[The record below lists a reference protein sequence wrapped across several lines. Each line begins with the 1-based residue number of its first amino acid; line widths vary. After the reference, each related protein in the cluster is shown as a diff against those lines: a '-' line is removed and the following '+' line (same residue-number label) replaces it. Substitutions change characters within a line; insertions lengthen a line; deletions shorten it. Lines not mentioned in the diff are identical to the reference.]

1 MEKIT
6 IEEKSELAS
15 GLRARIDEL
24 KKNISLIK
32 KLGLDAS
39 YFEECLTTCETIM
52 KENKIWRLI

>member
-1 MEKIT
+1 MEVIT

-24 KKNISLIK
+24 KKTISLTK
-32 KLGLDAS
+32 KLGFDTS
-39 YFEECLTTCETIM
+39 YFEQCLTTCETLI

>member
-1 MEKIT
+1 MELIT

-24 KKNISLIK
+24 KKTISLTK
-32 KLGLDAS
+32 KLGFDAS
-39 YFEECLTTCETIM
+39 YFEQCLTTCETLI